1 MLFNY
6 SSENFY
12 QLRRNLI
19 DYLNTHTDERL
30 KGLIK
35 TFLEILENDDY
46 IEKLKRIDSFYLK
59 FNNWQNPNDALNS
72 NLLSNANVVLF
83 NVYNKEVDNRFS
95 IQDVIDSLF
104 LVLYADFYEA
114 EFLMTEAE
122 NQTNSFLSKYLSEM
136 NYNAD
141 LLSIDASKRLR
152 HLWAFIPKSVFENY
166 FKNYVNED
174 TLKAVREL
182 KENENFIKAQISA
195 NNSLKSDIETI
206 RSELAEQKSEF
217 NFIGLS
223 NGFKSLKEQKIK
235 ELNGERRVYWIL
247 MLSIIGLIIYKL
259 YWTVNYLNEPNPNLQ
274 LLIVVSISFVLM
286 LLVVIYFFRISLVNI
301 KSIRSQIL
309 QIDLRLTLC
318 QFIHNYQN
326 DTSGFRNA
334 EIKDSLD
341 KFEAVIFS
349 PIVATDDK
357 IPTTFE
363 GIEQLSGLIG
373 LVKGKTP

>member
-136 NYNAD
+136 DYNAD

-373 LVKGKTP
+373 LINKKTP